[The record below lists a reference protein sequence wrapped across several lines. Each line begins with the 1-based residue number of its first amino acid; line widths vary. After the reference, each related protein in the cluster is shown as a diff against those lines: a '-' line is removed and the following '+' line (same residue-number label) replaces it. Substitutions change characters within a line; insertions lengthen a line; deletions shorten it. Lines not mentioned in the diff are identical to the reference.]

1 MSLVEGHG
9 KALGEFNPSSTSE
22 PTENFFFFLIRKVS
36 WVVTVAYAVEL

>member
-9 KALGEFNPSSTSE
+9 TTLGEFNPSSTSE
-22 PTENFFFFLIRKVS
+22 PTENFFFLIRKVS